1 VFGHARSPTQG
12 GSHVLDD
19 LGHES
24 GSSTHPNI
32 HIAALF
38 DGALQFA
45 SEMVDAW
52 DRGERGY
59 VEMRASWIQVV
70 LADLA
75 KRVGWGTGTIG
86 MEIGAIMGYLSQRLD
101 DDARSRTGLVL
112 FVRDLTTVY
121 GIWAMICGRGAS
133 PRAAA

>member
-1 VFGHARSPTQG
+1 M
-12 GSHVLDD
+12 LDD
-19 LGHES
+19 PGHES
-24 GSSTHPNI
+24 GHSKHPNI

-52 DRGERGY
+52 DKGERNY
-59 VEMRASWIQVV
+59 VEMRASWVQVV
-70 LADLA
+70 LSDLA
-75 KRVGWGTGTIG
+75 ERVGWGTGTIG
-86 MEIGAIMGYLSQRLD
+86 LELAAIMGYLANRLD
-101 DDARSRTGLVL
+101 DDSHSRAGLVL

-121 GIWAMICGRGAS
+121 GIWAMICGRGAT

>member
-1 VFGHARSPTQG
+1 
-12 GSHVLDD
+12 VLDD
-19 LGHES
+19 PGHES
-24 GSSTHPNI
+24 GSSRHPTI

-45 SEMVDAW
+45 NEMVDAW
-52 DRGERGY
+52 DKGERNY
-59 VEMRASWIQVV
+59 VQMRASWVQVV

-86 MEIGAIMGYLSQRLD
+86 LQIAAIMGYLSHRLE
-101 DDARSRTGLVL
+101 DDARSRPGLVL

-121 GIWAMICGRGAS
+121 GIWAMICGRGAT
-133 PRAAA
+133 PRAVA